1 MEAGGFNNAEK
12 AKQRDAVEHDPV
24 VFGDPL
30 NLLKLVRARHVPR
43 RSTLGHFVYSMTPRK
58 LNISTALP
66 FTPTRRGFHGTHLSP
81 PLLVVS
87 ASWVTANDLAPV
99 LN

>member
-24 VFGDPL
+24 VSGDPL

-43 RSTLGHFVYSMTPRK
+43 RVHAGSFSIFCDSSET
-58 LNISTALP
+58 
-66 FTPTRRGFHGTHLSP
+66 
-81 PLLVVS
+81 
-87 ASWVTANDLAPV
+87 
-99 LN
+99 